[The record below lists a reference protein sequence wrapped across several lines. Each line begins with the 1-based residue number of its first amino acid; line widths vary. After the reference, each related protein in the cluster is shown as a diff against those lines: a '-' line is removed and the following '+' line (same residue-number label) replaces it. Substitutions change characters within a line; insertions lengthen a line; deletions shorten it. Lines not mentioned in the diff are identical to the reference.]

1 MNIKDFI
8 KKRYKILIAISLL
21 SLSISII
28 FLKQIGKKDAVMVFA
43 ATFLLLLEI
52 YIASIDRKKSILLFI
67 LSFPILVTARK
78 ICYFAS
84 ASIRL
89 NYEIIYI
96 TILFILSI
104 KDVKAYLKR
113 SLKKDNNSFIG
124 NICHK

>member
-1 MNIKDFI
+1 MNIRDFI

-78 ICYFAS
+78 ICYFTTK
-84 ASIRL
+84 L
-89 NYEIIYI
+89 YI
-96 TILFILSI
+96 
-104 KDVKAYLKR
+104 
-113 SLKKDNNSFIG
+113 
-124 NICHK
+124 